1 MDAPALDVRSF
12 TKTYEGGT
20 TAVHDLSLHVS
31 AGTFFG
37 LVGPNGAGKT
47 STIQC
52 ITGIGRIHTGSI
64 AVFDYDVV
72 DEYRRARQCI
82 GLSPQEFNVDIFATP
97 RQILDWMGGFYGM
110 PHAVRQKRADVL
122 LERFQ
127 LQRHADKK
135 FKALSGGLKRRVML
149 ARALVHDPPLL
160 ILDEPTAGVDVEL
173 RHQLWQFLRELNG
186 EGKTIL
192 LTSHYIE
199 EIELL
204 CERAAI
210 MSDGEIVADDTID
223 ALKDGAATLEERY
236 LALTSADTD

>member
-1 MDAPALDVRSF
+1 MDAPALDIRSF
-12 TKTYEGGT
+12 SKTYAGGT
-20 TAVHDLSLHVS
+20 TAVSELSLTVPV
-31 AGTFFG
+31 GTFFG

-52 ITGIGRIHTGSI
+52 VTGIGKIQTGSI
-64 AVFDYDVV
+64 SVFGYDVV
-72 DEYRRARQCI
+72 SQYRRARQCI

-97 RQILDWMGGFYGM
+97 HQILDWIGGFYGM
-110 PHAVRQKRADVL
+110 PAQRREQRTKEL

-127 LQRHADKK
+127 LTRHADKK

-149 ARALVHDPPLL
+149 ARALVHDPPML

-210 MSDGEIVADDTID
+210 MSGGQIVADDTID
-223 ALKDGAATLEERY
+223 SLKDGATTLEERY
-236 LALTSADTD
+236 LTLTSAETD